1 VSYVIN
7 EEGAVFYDLLLFTN
21 MFDTLINGVQCNMT
35 KNKQNLYYSF
45 INSLPLN

>member
-1 VSYVIN
+1 
-7 EEGAVFYDLLLFTN
+7 
-21 MFDTLINGVQCNMT
+21 MFDTLINGVCNMT